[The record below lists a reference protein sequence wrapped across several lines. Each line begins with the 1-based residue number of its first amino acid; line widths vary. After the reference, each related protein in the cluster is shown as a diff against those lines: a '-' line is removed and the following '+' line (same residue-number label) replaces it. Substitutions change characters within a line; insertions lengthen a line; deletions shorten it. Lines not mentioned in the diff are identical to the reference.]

1 MFQQTSPKQEAYQAG
16 YLQGFAARNPHPERF
31 PGQEDEYR
39 RGHRK
44 GWQDGYM
51 NQPRVV

>member
-1 MFQQTSPKQEAYQAG
+1 MSQHTSSREDAYQAG
-16 YLQGFAARNPHPERF
+16 YQRGFAGKQSQPERF

-51 NQPRVV
+51 NQPRPF